1 MGLCAQK
8 NQYFRTG
15 MGPLRA
21 SDDFPNAL
29 LADDIKTQQLVL
41 ASAAHILKLEQYRE
55 D

>member
-29 LADDIKTQQLVL
+29 LADDIKIQQLVTFQDHMV
-41 ASAAHILKLEQYRE
+41 SEWHS
-55 D
+55 